1 MTVLFY
7 LVSIAIPHFML
18 HPTMTLRADGRQP
31 NELRPLQQSTS
42 PLTRVDA
49 SSEFSFGPV
58 RVISSVTGPEEVRQ
72 REEKL
77 DSATLAVNVS
87 PLRGLSDLTHKA
99 ASQSLSMVVGPLL
112 NLHLHPRSLVQISL
126 QTAGLPSTKYSK
138 PFTTFSA
145 FSNGL
150 SKENG
155 EDDEKEEEEEAEA
168 MEYPSCVHQ
177 AALLN
182 AAVLSCFES
191 GLSMKGT
198 AAAVGVARSN
208 DGTWLLDPSPEEE
221 RDASLCLVLAFAFGV
236 PFGGPEGQLVWCETV
251 KAKTGFDQDSVCPF
265 NPSSVSHLTYLCFF
279 CQLNVAIEQ
288 GRAASKTILA
298 FFRSSL
304 ASKYG
309 VEQPG
314 NTNTAMDLA

>member
-1 MTVLFY
+1 
-7 LVSIAIPHFML
+7 
-18 HPTMTLRADGRQP
+18 MTLRADGRQS
-31 NELRPLQQSTS
+31 NELRPLQQSHT

-72 REEKL
+72 RDEKL
-77 DSATLAVNVS
+77 DAATLAVNVS

-145 FSNGL
+145 FSDGL
-150 SKENG
+150 SKDNG
-155 EDDEKEEEEEAEA
+155 EDIEEEEEEAEA
-168 MEYPSCVHQ
+168 MEYPSCVHE

-182 AAVLSCFES
+182 AAVLSCLES

-198 AAAVGVARSN
+198 AAAVGLARSS

-236 PFGGPEGQLVWCETV
+236 PFGGQEGQLVWCETV
-251 KAKTGFDQDSVCPF
+251 KAKTGFDQDSVGPLLF
-265 NPSSVSHLTYLCFF
+265 DPSPKCRSLMQFP

-288 GRAASKTILA
+288 GRAAAKTILA

-304 ASKYG
+304 ADKYG

-314 NTNTAMDLA
+314 NSDTAMDLA